1 MKELSPMEKI
11 AKAVANGDRDGLTAI
26 YRKRLAAYGQSGNGS
41 YSPQIFEATMNAAK
55 ADPKRLQQDM
65 LAEIL
70 SMLSMLAHRV
80 REEIIAGI
88 RKHDDASNGIHPW
101 GWLPPAVA
109 DELLSRY
116 GKLVAEIR
124 TTIKLMSSLESPP
137 ASPSEEAASD
147 G

>member
-1 MKELSPMEKI
+1 MEKI
-11 AKAVANGDRDGLTAI
+11 AEAVANGDRDGLTTI
-26 YRKRLAAYGQSGNGS
+26 YRKRLRAYGPSGQGS
-41 YSPQIFEATMNAAK
+41 YSPQIFEATINAAK
-55 ADPKRLQQDM
+55 ADPKKLQQDM

-80 REEIIAGI
+80 REEILAGI
-88 RKHDDASNGIHPW
+88 RKHDDGSNGTKPW

-109 DELLSRY
+109 DVLLPRY

-137 ASPSEEAASD
+137 GSPREEPAVD